1 MIDSVQLIGAC
12 FFKCGDVKIKMTIG
26 RFKGIIYQL
35 FTNMREVVPMF
46 RFNFKDFKAN
56 Q

>member
-1 MIDSVQLIGAC
+1 MQLIGAC
-12 FFKCGDVKIKMTIG
+12 FFRGGDVSIKATIG
-26 RFKGIIYQL
+26 RFKGIIYKL

-46 RFNFKDFKAN
+46 RFNFMDFKAN